1 MSEVVITAIIT
12 GVLTYLATQVEASYR
27 FKEKGVESGAKTEG
41 IYVENMTTIL
51 AEYKEQVSSF
61 RDEVKMLREE
71 NQDIK
76 RQLNDLQKERKEII
90 DKFNEER
97 TYYERELE
105 LKDEIIDGLQEEN
118 EDLKQE
124 IIILK
129 EDK

>member
-1 MSEVVITAIIT
+1 M
-12 GVLTYLATQVEASYR
+12 
-27 FKEKGVESGAKTEG
+27 
-41 IYVENMTTIL
+41 
-51 AEYKEQVSSF
+51 
-61 RDEVKMLREE
+61 
-71 NQDIK
+71 
-76 RQLNDLQKERKEII
+76 QKERKEII

-105 LKDEIIDGLQEEN
+105 LKDELIEVLQVEN